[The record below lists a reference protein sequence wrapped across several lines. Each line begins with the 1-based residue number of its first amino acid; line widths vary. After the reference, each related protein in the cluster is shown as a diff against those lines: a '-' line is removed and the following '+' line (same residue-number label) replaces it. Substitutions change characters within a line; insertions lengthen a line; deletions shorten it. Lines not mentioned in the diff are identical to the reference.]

1 MFMYGLFL
9 LFWTVFLLD
18 FVDAKK
24 PNDWL
29 KEAFSVSHGTNETPV
44 TQEPYASNIEAD
56 DLFQDAIAIW
66 WWPWW
71 WDNVMVRFWRFM
83 MRVALILW
91 VTMIIFIWIKVGL
104 AFWDSGKMQDALKL
118 WGQVLLWAFLVLASV
133 AIVYLVASL
142 MRWSL
147 NYELF
152 NS

>member
-1 MFMYGLFL
+1 MCGFFWVLWTLFL
-9 LFWTVFLLD
+9 FN

-29 KEAFSVSHGTNETPV
+29 KAAFGDSHTIVS
-44 TQEPYASNIEAD
+44 EPYASNIEAD
-56 DLFQDAIAIW
+56 DLFQDALTIW
-66 WWPWW
+66 WSGTEWAWA
-71 WDNVMVRFWRFM
+71 WDNVMVRFGRFM

-91 VTMIIFIWIKVGL
+91 ITMLIFVGIKVSL

-118 WGQVLLWAFLVLASV
+118 WWQVLLWAFLVLASV